1 MWLFVL
7 TVLGLEKEQ
16 WNGPEGA
23 KRCDGLDDFWENEF
37 DVGER
42 AFMLQSQS
50 YICAGVDC
58 DGDGGFFAKY
68 AWKCAAKGSGGVG
81 SQDIQAPY
89 VSYVITGSTAEF
101 HSHKSCK
108 FFEDIGEEGDWT
120 TNVTGSCTVPKASE
134 CEYPDPPATHTKLP
148 HIEKELNHWGGLL
161 LNVDFNDAAYQD
173 PNPHLHTAHWNALE
187 TISHGPIYGVEGT
200 ACENSGDYSN
210 AGAERAFYNGGVMVT
225 QTRGPVTT
233 RLFMF

>member
-1 MWLFVL
+1 MMGLFVL
-7 TVLGLEKEQ
+7 TVLGLTGEQ

-23 KRCDGLDDFWENEF
+23 GRCGNLGALWTKEF

-50 YICAGVDC
+50 YICEGVDC

-68 AWKCAAKGSGGVG
+68 AWKCAAKGSGGKA

-101 HSHKSCK
+101 HSHKSCQ
-108 FFEDIGEEGDWT
+108 FFEDIGDEGSWT

-134 CEYPDPPATHTKLP
+134 CQYPDPHQCPPPAGYGCPRSATSNGMSDLAQAS
-148 HIEKELNHWGGLL
+148 EKCTMHVSWCM
-161 LNVDFNDAAYQD
+161 
-173 PNPHLHTAHWNALE
+173 
-187 TISHGPIYGVEGT
+187 S
-200 ACENSGDYSN
+200 ACW
-210 AGAERAFYNGGVMVT
+210 
-225 QTRGPVTT
+225 
-233 RLFMF
+233 